1 MKRFFPTLL
10 LCALFF
16 CAPSLFS
23 QTAPNPNPPVRSD
36 EEDNKKLLPPSEVVH
51 WGIGVYGGV
60 RGTFNTAFNSSAPDP
75 TYLPSITLGT
85 NGISAEI
92 LPQADFGITIYAPM
106 LFAEKIGLNLDIGLS
121 TYTFGSQILPRSIL
135 SNTSRVS
142 LSPSQKY
149 TDSVKSLVA
158 KNNPTANSQEKFA
171 ISTREEPIRFQT
183 TLPFLTISPMLN
195 LGGFLFGVN
204 FGLPVPFLAPFTQRQ
219 KSEVLQLAEEKQS
232 ISSSS
237 LQFFIEPRIGVQV
250 PLFSIKNVGTF
261 FFNANV
267 SYALLGSPLVPKAL
281 DTLNKQVDAALI
293 QSGYIKDT
301 TDYRFPDKDGVK
313 TSRFDDII
321 VRPLSI
327 SAGLSFVF
335 NFTNK
340 DTQDEFLREERKADS
355 VRSLA
360 LKAQGQNEY
369 LRDKSIA
376 LADSAIN
383 LIIASSKISDRIA
396 RAEKAVIE
404 KQKQV
409 ISTELT
415 ETKTELTET
424 KKKVFQAQLTT
435 ITGTKEDGTEI
446 ENPTLRVE
454 QFAATSQRTLLPV
467 VFFDQGS
474 AMPSSRYR
482 RIQSTEREAY
492 KLPSDANASP
502 TNIYANLLNIIGK
515 RMTTSSAKLTITG
528 QQTRDEADTKLA
540 EKRAEAIAA
549 YFQDVWKIP
558 VARLVRTA
566 KPPEASNQAEKRTV
580 SFSSDNAETLAPLTI
595 EYTTRLASPPV
606 LNIGMEINTGAGLK
620 QWELEMQQIVNN
632 QPTTLKEARGNEPYP
647 KRYEWRL
654 NDEPATIPQS
664 NDALSIRIGAYDIN
678 NAAAPDAAL
687 KSIKVEQVSLADKRK
702 TNAPDKT
709 VNLYEALF
717 GASLSEMDASSK
729 AAFDAAKRAITPQSR
744 VSITVFGGNANV
756 NARAV
761 AEALRLDARTAVLRD
776 AGTPL
781 LSNTQQPEAQAYN
794 RMVRIRVESPVK

>member
-10 LCALFF
+10 LCALLFG
-16 CAPSLFS
+16 APSLFS
-23 QTAPNPNPPVRSD
+23 QTAPNPNPPVRTD
-36 EEDNKKLLPPSEVVH
+36 EEDNKKLLPPSEVIN

-60 RGTFNTAFNSSAPDP
+60 RGTINTVFNNEFP
-75 TYLPSITLGT
+75 TSTPSVSFVGS
-85 NGISAEI
+85 NGFSLDII
-92 LPQADFGITIYAPM
+92 PQPDFGLTIYAPM
-106 LFAEKIGLNLDIGLS
+106 LFGEKVGLNLDIGLS
-121 TYTFGSQILPRSIL
+121 TYSFGTLLWPEFILNDTSKKNYFNSIPNAKAAL
-135 SNTSRVS
+135 EKKDTA
-142 LSPSQKY
+142 LY
-149 TDSVKSLVA
+149 KSA
-158 KNNPTANSQEKFA
+158 IAQEKNA
-171 ISTREEPIRFQT
+171 LFQT
-183 TLPFLTISPMLN
+183 NLKFLTFSPMLN
-195 LGGFLFGVN
+195 LGGFLLGVN
-204 FGLPVPFLAPFTQRQ
+204 LGIPLFTSTIETR
-219 KSEVLQLAEEKQS
+219 KSEALKLAQQTRNIQTDK
-232 ISSSS
+232 ISP
-237 LQFFIEPRIGVQV
+237 FIFEPRIGVQV
-250 PLFSIKNVGTF
+250 ALLSIKNVGTF
-261 FFNANV
+261 YFNANA
-267 SYALLGSPLVPKAL
+267 SYSLTTPLTNDALQPIITQMDSALTGLGYTKS
-281 DTLNKQVDAALI
+281 NF
-293 QSGYIKDT
+293 
-301 TDYRFPDKDGVK
+301 RFPIEDSKRK
-313 TSRFDDII
+313 PIDDII
-321 VRPLSI
+321 VKPLSI
-327 SAGLSFVF
+327 SAGLSFIF

-340 DTQDEFLREERKADS
+340 DIQDEFLREERKADS
-355 VRSLA
+355 VRSLS

-415 ETKTELTET
+415 ETK
-424 KKKVFQAQLTT
+424 KKVFQALLTT

-467 VFFDQGS
+467 IFFDQGS

-502 TNIYANLLNIIGK
+502 TNMYAHVLNIIGK
-515 RMTTSSAKLTITG
+515 RMATSSAKITITG

-540 EKRAEAIAA
+540 EKRAEAIAV
-549 YFQDVWKIP
+549 YLQDVWKIP

-566 KPPEASNQAEKRTV
+566 KPPEASNQADKRSV
-580 SFSSDNAETLAPLTI
+580 SFTSDNAETLAPLTI

-632 QPTTLKEARGNEPYP
+632 QPTTLKEARGGEPYP

-664 NDALSIRIGAYDIN
+664 NDPLSIRIGAYDIN

-702 TNAPDKT
+702 NNAPDKT

-729 AAFDAAKRAITPQSR
+729 AAFEAAKRAITPQSR

>member
-10 LCALFF
+10 FCALLFG
-16 CAPSLFS
+16 APSLFS
-23 QTAPNPNPPVRSD
+23 QTAPNPQVRSD

-60 RGTFNTAFNSSAPDP
+60 RGTVNTAFQPFEFTNS
-75 TYLPSITLGT
+75 PSVFVGQ
-85 NGISAEI
+85 NGVS
-92 LPQADFGITIYAPM
+92 LDVQPQADFGITFYAPM
-106 LFAEKIGLNLDIGLS
+106 LFAEKAGLNLDIGLS
-121 TYTFGSQILPRSIL
+121 TYSFGTLLWPRYILNDLARKRYL
-135 SNTSRVS
+135 DSNVGKNISKDN
-142 LSPSQKY
+142 L
-149 TDSVKSLVA
+149 VKEETA
-158 KNNPTANSQEKFA
+158 K
-171 ISTREEPIRFQT
+171 FQT
-183 TLPFLTISPMLN
+183 TLQFLTLSPMLN
-195 LGGFLFGVN
+195 LGGFLLGVN
-204 FGLPVPFLAPFTQRQ
+204 IGLPLSFLTSNIQTQASRALKLTDQ
-219 KSEVLQLAEEKQS
+219 TQTIAVD
-232 ISSSS
+232 S
-237 LQFFIEPRIGVQV
+237 LKLFIEPRIGVQV
-250 PLFSIKNVGTF
+250 ALISFRNLGTLFL
-261 FFNANV
+261 NANA
-267 SYALLGSPLVPKAL
+267 SYALFGSPLSVGALVTANTQVEKAL
-281 DTLNKQVDAALI
+281 KGL
-293 QSGYIKDT
+293 GYSDSDFRFPSSDT
-301 TDYRFPDKDGVK
+301 TRK
-313 TSRFDDII
+313 RFDDIL
-321 VRPLSI
+321 VKPLSL
-327 SAGLSFVF
+327 SVGLSFVF

-340 DTQDEFLREERKADS
+340 DTQEEFLREERKADS

-383 LIIASSKISDRIA
+383 LIVASSKISDRIA

-415 ETKTELTET
+415 ETK
-424 KKKVFQAQLTT
+424 KKVFQALLTT

-454 QFAATSQRTLLPV
+454 QFAATSQHTLLPV

-474 AMPSSRYR
+474 ATPSSRYR

-492 KLPSDANASP
+492 KMPSDANASP
-502 TNIYANLLNIIGK
+502 TNIYAHVLNIIGK
-515 RMTTSSAKLTITG
+515 RMATSSAKLTITG

-558 VARLVRTA
+558 AARLVRTA
-566 KPPEASNQAEKRTV
+566 KPPEASTQADKRTV
-580 SFSSDNAETLAPLTI
+580 SFSSDNAEILAPLTI

-632 QPTTLKEARGNEPYP
+632 QPTTLKEARGGEPYP

-664 NDALSIRIGAYDIN
+664 NDPLSIRIGAYDIN

-702 TNAPDKT
+702 NNAPDKT

>member
-1 MKRFFPTLL
+1 
-10 LCALFF
+10 
-16 CAPSLFS
+16 
-23 QTAPNPNPPVRSD
+23 
-36 EEDNKKLLPPSEVVH
+36 
-51 WGIGVYGGV
+51 
-60 RGTFNTAFNSSAPDP
+60 
-75 TYLPSITLGT
+75 
-85 NGISAEI
+85 
-92 LPQADFGITIYAPM
+92 
-106 LFAEKIGLNLDIGLS
+106 
-121 TYTFGSQILPRSIL
+121 
-135 SNTSRVS
+135 
-142 LSPSQKY
+142 
-149 TDSVKSLVA
+149 
-158 KNNPTANSQEKFA
+158 
-171 ISTREEPIRFQT
+171 
-183 TLPFLTISPMLN
+183 
-195 LGGFLFGVN
+195 
-204 FGLPVPFLAPFTQRQ
+204 
-219 KSEVLQLAEEKQS
+219 
-232 ISSSS
+232 
-237 LQFFIEPRIGVQV
+237 
-250 PLFSIKNVGTF
+250 
-261 FFNANV
+261 
-267 SYALLGSPLVPKAL
+267 
-281 DTLNKQVDAALI
+281 
-293 QSGYIKDT
+293 
-301 TDYRFPDKDGVK
+301 
-313 TSRFDDII
+313 
-321 VRPLSI
+321 
-327 SAGLSFVF
+327 
-335 NFTNK
+335 
-340 DTQDEFLREERKADS
+340 
-355 VRSLA
+355 VRSLS

-383 LIIASSKISDRIA
+383 LIVASSKISDRIA
-396 RAEKAVIE
+396 KAEKAVIE

-415 ETKTELTET
+415 ETKTALTET

-435 ITGTKEDGTEI
+435 ITGTKEDGTEV

-502 TNIYANLLNIIGK
+502 TNIYAHLLNIIGK
-515 RMTTSSAKLTITG
+515 RMATSSAKLTITG
-528 QQTRDEADTKLA
+528 QQTRDEADAKLA

-558 VARLVRTA
+558 AARLVRAA
-566 KPPEASNQAEKRTV
+566 KPPEASNQADKRTV
-580 SFSSDNAETLAPLTI
+580 SFSSDNAEILAPLTI

-632 QPTTLKEARGNEPYP
+632 QPTTLKEARGGEPYP
-647 KRYEWRL
+647 QRYEWRL

-664 NDALSIRIGAYDIN
+664 NDPLSIRIGAYDIN

-702 TNAPDKT
+702 NNASDKA

-744 VSITVFGGNANV
+744 VSITIFGGNANV

-781 LSNTQQPEAQAYN
+781 LTNTQQPEAQAYN